1 MRFIV
6 EGEPM
11 KYLLTKSLIATAGIS
26 FFTLLSPFKA
36 LAATFDS
43 FQVFGDSLSDPGNLY
58 RLTGNSY
65 PPSPPYA
72 NGRFSNGSLWIE
84 YLQQDFGLPNS
95 AALNLAYG
103 GATSGQE
110 NVAELL
116 FEGDFPGLLDEIGAF
131 AANPSLSTF
140 DARDLFVVWAGA
152 NDYLFGFSTDP
163 DVVVGNIIAAVQT
176 LISPAVG
183 AKTVIVPNLPDLG
196 KLPSQAGI
204 SEMTDLAL
212 EHNQKLA
219 TALQVLQNAP
229 STAATLIPLDIYS
242 LFENTYNDP
251 SRYGLTNVTDACLNT
266 TTGQICANPSAYLFW
281 DSFHPTTVTH
291 QAIAGLAS
299 TTLTSIPEPD
309 ATGAIII
316 VAFVGLGVKV
326 AQVRMKQPC
335 SHTKS
340 VEYRLHISRG
350 TLAIGKSG
358 NK

>member
-1 MRFIV
+1 
-6 EGEPM
+6 M
-11 KYLLTKSLIATAGIS
+11 KYLLTKSLIATAGIT
-26 FFTLLSPFKA
+26 FFTLLSPFKT
-36 LAATFDS
+36 LGATFDS

-58 RLTGNSY
+58 KLTGGLY

-72 NGRFSNGSLWIE
+72 NGRFSNGPLWIE

-95 AALNLAYG
+95 AVLNLAYG
-103 GATSGQE
+103 GATSGHE

-116 FEGDFPGLLDEIGAF
+116 FGGDFPGLLDEISAF
-131 AANPSLSTF
+131 AANPFLSTF

-163 DVVVGNIIAAVQT
+163 DAVVDNIIAAVET

-196 KLPSQAGI
+196 KLPSQAGRQK
-204 SEMTDLAL
+204 MTDLAL

-219 TALQVLQNAP
+219 SELQALQNAP

-251 SRYGLTNVTDACLNT
+251 SRYGLTNVTDACLNIN
-266 TTGQICANPSAYLFW
+266 TGQSCANPSEYLFW
-281 DSFHPTTVTH
+281 DGFHPTTVTH

-299 TTLTSIPEPD
+299 TTLASVPEPD
-309 ATGAIII
+309 ATGAIVI

-326 AQVRMKQPC
+326 AQVTMKRKPNRA
-335 SHTKS
+335 SDPTFRVKAR
-340 VEYRLHISRG
+340 EEGEERI
-350 TLAIGKSG
+350 AK
-358 NK
+358 NN

>member
-1 MRFIV
+1 
-6 EGEPM
+6 M
-11 KYLLTKSLIATAGIS
+11 KYLLKKSLIATAGIT
-26 FFTLLSPFKA
+26 FFTLLSPFKT
-36 LAATFDS
+36 LGATFDS

-58 RLTGNSY
+58 QLTGNLY

-72 NGRFSNGSLWIE
+72 NGRFSNGPLWIE

-95 AALNLAYG
+95 AVLNLAYG
-103 GATSGQE
+103 GATSGRQ

-116 FEGDFPGLLDEIGAF
+116 FGGDFPGLLDEIGAF
-131 AANPSLSTF
+131 AANPFLSTF

-163 DVVVGNIIAAVQT
+163 DAVVGNIIAAVQT

-204 SEMTDLAL
+204 PGMTNLAL

-219 TALQVLQNAP
+219 TALQALQNAP

-266 TTGQICANPSAYLFW
+266 NTWQLCANPSEYLFW
-281 DSFHPTTVTH
+281 DGFHPTTVTH

-299 TTLTSIPEPD
+299 TTLASVPEPD
-309 ATGAIII
+309 ATGAIVI

-326 AQVRMKQPC
+326 AQVTLKRKPNRA
-335 SHTKS
+335 SDPTFRVKAVEGRSKS
-340 VEYRLHISRG
+340 LPR
-350 TLAIGKSG
+350 
-358 NK
+358 